1 MYKILI
7 IEDDVIL
14 NHHLKVQ
21 LNSDGHNVLSAKT
34 AEEGIYFL
42 KDHHCDIAVID
53 LGLPDM
59 DGVELVTKVRTL
71 KISIPIL
78 ILTARSNWE
87 EKVRALDAGADDYL
101 VKPFQKEELI
111 ARMNALIR
119 RHNRIAQ
126 STIHA
131 ENMEL
136 NLLQKK
142 LFILEEEIEL
152 TAFEYD
158 ILEFLVRHSC
168 QVKSKFEILDLIYQD
183 QSGDPNTIE
192 VMVSRLRKKLTNAGI
207 SNPIETIRGQGY
219 MFNLKTT

>member
-1 MYKILI
+1 
-7 IEDDVIL
+7 
-14 NHHLKVQ
+14 
-21 LNSDGHNVLSAKT
+21 
-34 AEEGIYFL
+34 
-42 KDHHCDIAVID
+42 
-53 LGLPDM
+53 M
-59 DGVELVTKVRTL
+59 DGVELVTKVRSL

-142 LFILEEEIEL
+142 LFIFEEEIEL

-168 QVKSKFEILDLIYQD
+168 QVKSK
-183 QSGDPNTIE
+183 
-192 VMVSRLRKKLTNAGI
+192 
-207 SNPIETIRGQGY
+207 
-219 MFNLKTT
+219 